1 MFHHGR
7 PVSYVLLRSA
17 EGVLLYEY
25 LGYDPSYG
33 KWSIG
38 SVLHRL
44 MIEELFR
51 EAEYRI
57 LDFTEGEGEQKR
69 QFGSQ
74 NTLCANVYCLK
85 PTMRLKVLLRLHD
98 VTNAAS
104 GRLGDLLDWL
114 DLRSTARKLVR
125 RLG

>member
-1 MFHHGR
+1 
-7 PVSYVLLRSA
+7 
-17 EGVLLYEY
+17 
-25 LGYDPSYG
+25 
-33 KWSIG
+33 
-38 SVLHRL
+38 

-74 NTLCANVYCLK
+74 NTLYANVYCLK